1 MAITAIRHGITLDEL
16 DAWGSVA
23 DLGSE
28 ILEGEVKAF
37 GKMTAG
43 APTDP
48 VSAAYFGTT
57 AGKFRMTYPFSEQAT
72 VVSGEVRL
80 TDESTGQSTLYKAG
94 DSWFVSK
101 GTPVLWEVA
110 DGGFVKHYYAVA
122 RHRRNGEPL
131 RPEALPALDT
141 PRRANNRSRLSAVK
155 PGVTADAPAALFA
168 LLGKPFR
175 PEALPSPRHVP
186 VGRITARGYP
196 P

>member
-43 APTDP
+43 AP
-48 VSAAYFGTT
+48 VSAACFGTT

-122 RHRRNGEPL
+122 RHRRDGEPL
-131 RPEALPALDT
+131 RKACACGAAQPST
-141 PRRANNRSRLSAVK
+141 CRRANNRSRLSAVK
-155 PGVTADAPAALFA
+155 SGVTADSACGAIRPTRQSRSDRRRCPALDM
-168 LLGKPFR
+168 
-175 PEALPSPRHVP
+175 SP
-186 VGRITARGYP
+186 
-196 P
+196 

>member
-1 MAITAIRHGITLDEL
+1 MAITVIRHGITLDEL

-80 TDESTGQSTLYKAG
+80 TDESTGQSTLYKA
-94 DSWFVSK
+94 
-101 GTPVLWEVA
+101 
-110 DGGFVKHYYAVA
+110 
-122 RHRRNGEPL
+122 
-131 RPEALPALDT
+131 
-141 PRRANNRSRLSAVK
+141 
-155 PGVTADAPAALFA
+155 
-168 LLGKPFR
+168 
-175 PEALPSPRHVP
+175 
-186 VGRITARGYP
+186 
-196 P
+196 

>member
-1 MAITAIRHGITLDEL
+1 
-16 DAWGSVA
+16 
-23 DLGSE
+23 
-28 ILEGEVKAF
+28 
-37 GKMTAG
+37 
-43 APTDP
+43 
-48 VSAAYFGTT
+48 
-57 AGKFRMTYPFSEQAT
+57 MTYPFSEQAT

-122 RHRRNGEPL
+122 RHRRDGEPL
-131 RPEALPALDT
+131 RKACACGAAQPSTRPRRVNNRSRLSAVKPGVTAHSACGAIRPT
-141 PRRANNRSRLSAVK
+141 RQAVPPGGAAQPSTCPRRANNRSRLSAVK
-155 PGVTADAPAALFA
+155 PGVTADGACGAIRPT
-168 LLGKPFR
+168 GKPLR
-175 PEALPSPRHVP
+175 PATLPNPRHVP

>member
-1 MAITAIRHGITLDEL
+1 MAITVIRHGITLDEL

-110 DGGFVKHYYAVA
+110 DGGFVKHYYAVVGGWFFWRGGAGGVGWLEA
-122 RHRRNGEPL
+122 RRGAGLGVFDRLAYTNRRMVWIARFQPDSEYL
-131 RPEALPALDT
+131 LALD
-141 PRRANNRSRLSAVK
+141 RAGMRSQ
-155 PGVTADAPAALFA
+155 
-168 LLGKPFR
+168 
-175 PEALPSPRHVP
+175 
-186 VGRITARGYP
+186 
-196 P
+196 